1 MFWLKQII
9 CKFQVHP
16 PLNWSVN
23 HDRHWMLAS
32 LLQCPRVTFLLK
44 QPLSAFLRLIIFNL
58 WIFVYRGEATLAES
72 NWGWRRRC
80 VEALGPASTHQPLTA
95 IWATK
100 AGWEEAGRGRG
111 RRERESGSTGGWCLE
126 LGEERKPWDHE
137 AGRGRETKRGQSCLS
152 ATSPVLC
159 PPLSPSRHNKLHD
172 DKLTGWSIFNGL

>member
-23 HDRHWMLAS
+23 HDRHWMSAS
-32 LLQCPRVTFLLK
+32 LLQCPRVTFLLN

-126 LGEERKPWDHE
+126 LRGEEAMRPW
-137 AGRGRETKRGQSCLS
+137 GRARPGDRERTELS
-152 ATSPVLC
+152 VCHLPC
-159 PPLSPSRHNKLHD
+159 PLSSTLS
-172 DKLTGWSIFNGL
+172 LTTQQVAWW